1 MSWAEAAVE
10 KIRAGDFT
18 QAAHY
23 PVKMREWD
31 DFAELAPDGLESAVW
46 PARSTKV
53 IK

>member
-10 KIRAGDFT
+10 KIRAGDFA

-31 DFAELAPDGLESAVW
+31 DFAELAPDGLECAFGL
-46 PARSTKV
+46 PEAPRS
-53 IK
+53 